1 MGLTP
6 LSLKAPVCPP
16 PGVCKFIVK
25 HGLGVLKTRR
35 KGGILITITQKGRDF
50 MWYERLQRFLYGR
63 YGTDTLN
70 LALLVLGLVLT
81 LLGGLFF
88 WPLSLLAYVLYIY
101 ALFRTFSRNIPAR
114 QRERAPGGRSSK
126 GRGSP
131 SAKLTNILSA
141 PPAVSSC
148 GLPGA
153 GARLRSPAKSA
164 ITYSARRPEIGRNTH
179 EF

>member
-1 MGLTP
+1 
-6 LSLKAPVCPP
+6 
-16 PGVCKFIVK
+16 
-25 HGLGVLKTRR
+25 
-35 KGGILITITQKGRDF
+35 

-114 QRERAPGGRSSK
+114 QREYRAFYKVWGPVSGWLKQQRTRFAFRKTYKYFKCPACRQQLRAPR
-126 GRGSP
+126 GRGQIEVTCQ
-131 SAKLTNILSA
+131 KCHHVFRT
-141 PPAVSSC
+141 
-148 GLPGA
+148 
-153 GARLRSPAKSA
+153 K
-164 ITYSARRPEIGRNTH
+164 T
-179 EF
+179 